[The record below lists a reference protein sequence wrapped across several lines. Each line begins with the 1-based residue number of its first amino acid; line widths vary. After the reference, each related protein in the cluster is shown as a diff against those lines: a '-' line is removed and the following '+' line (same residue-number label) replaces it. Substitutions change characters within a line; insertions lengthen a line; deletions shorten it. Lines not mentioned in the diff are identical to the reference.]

1 MNFEKSSLQPT
12 MSPCLTETEMPSWYA
27 VYTYPRQEKV
37 VTRNLEQRNTEYFLP
52 LYRSVRRWKDRNKE
66 LELVL
71 FPGYVFVHVRREDR
85 LRVLQTP
92 GVVRIVTFNN
102 QPATLPNAE
111 IEALRHGLEEGIY
124 AEPHPYLKVGRKAR
138 VLRGPLAGLEGI
150 LLRKKDRLRFVISL
164 DVLMRSVAVELDAA
178 DLRPAT

>member
-1 MNFEKSSLQPT
+1 MNLNQSSDHAVTP
-12 MSPCLTETEMPSWYA
+12 PCLAGPETLSWYA

-37 VTRNLEQRNTEYFLP
+37 VTRNLEQRSTEYFLP
-52 LYRSVRRWKDRNKE
+52 LYRSMRRWKDRNKE

-71 FPGYVFVHVRREDR
+71 FPGYVFVHASREDR

-92 GVVRIVTFNN
+92 GVVRMVTFNG
-102 QPATLPNAE
+102 QPAVLPDAE
-111 IEALRHGLEEGIY
+111 IEALRHGLEQGIY

-178 DLRPAT
+178 DLRPST

>member
-1 MNFEKSSLQPT
+1 MNFEKSVQPT
-12 MSPCLTETEMPSWYA
+12 TSPCLAETEMPGWHA

-52 LYRSVRRWKDRNKE
+52 LYRSIRRWKDRNKE

-71 FPGYVFVHVRREDR
+71 FPGYVFVHMRREDR
-85 LRVLQTP
+85 SRVIQTP
-92 GVVRIVTFNN
+92 GVVRMVTFNN
-102 QPATLPNAE
+102 QPAILPDAE

-178 DLRPAT
+178 DLRPAI